1 MISGVA
7 RDNTAAELTI
17 TDEKL
22 QTHAFLLTYKAPNP
36 STQASSPPIQFLQ
49 DN

>member
-22 QTHAFLLTYKAPNP
+22 QTHAFLLTYKAPKP
-36 STQASSPPIQFLQ
+36 FHTSKLSSHPIPAR
-49 DN
+49 